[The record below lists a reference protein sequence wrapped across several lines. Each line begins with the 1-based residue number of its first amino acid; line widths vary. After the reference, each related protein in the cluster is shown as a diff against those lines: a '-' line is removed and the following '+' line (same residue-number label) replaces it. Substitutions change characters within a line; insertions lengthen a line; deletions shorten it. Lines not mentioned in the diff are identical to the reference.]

1 MNETGPAESE
11 SVTMILNEVQLLFP
25 EKRMA
30 LGVYLILHAF
40 RRIRHFD
47 RMIEEIKRT
56 HSRLARFME

>member
-1 MNETGPAESE
+1 
-11 SVTMILNEVQLLFP
+11 MILNEVQLLFP